1 MNAICKRTAAIV
13 LMAIIAIGLTTC
25 KKEKIDVPTVKV
37 FEGAITI
44 NYTKASVSAEVTDQ
58 GGAEVKSRGFAYG
71 ESGGAMDTIFCG
83 SGTGVYSAE
92 LTNLEPN
99 TTYVYEAFAKN
110 TGGFGTSGKVTFTT
124 KDNEK
129 PTVKTNE
136 VKDEDVT
143 TTTASVSGI
152 VTDDGGTQIIERGV
166 CWSTN
171 HNPTLNDN
179 HLPAG
184 GDLGEFTCDLINLSA
199 NTKYYVCAYA
209 KNSKGP
215 AYGEEKYFTTK
226 PLQTYTIEVSANPS
240 NGGTVTGNGIF
251 DEGQSCTVNAT
262 PNTGYNFINWTE
274 NDEQVST
281 DREYTFDVIGNR
293 DLVANFTGQPCT
305 ITATVEPEGSGT
317 ITGTGGYNYNDP
329 CTLIASPNPGYGFE
343 KWTEGGN
350 QILEGANYPF
360 IVTGNRHLIA
370 HFRVMAFDLVV
381 SANPTVIAL
390 GDNSHLNAVASNG
403 NGSFT
408 YRWAP
413 DSSLSNATIQNPTA
427 SPTETTTYT
436 CTATSAAGLTE
447 SGTCTVTVVCPPTNL
462 TATVQNTNQVRL
474 NWTAPNSATS
484 YKVYRNNT
492 IIASN
497 VTTTTYTDSNLG
509 AGDYNYQV
517 AAVYQEVESP
527 KSNVVSATIY
537 GSLNVTA
544 TANPS
549 TIPLGSSSTLNAN
562 ASGGNGIYSYSW
574 TPTTGLNNANIQ
586 SPIATP
592 NSLTTYT
599 VHVNSNGQT
608 ATANV
613 IVNVVKP
620 PTNLTATVQNTNK
633 VRLDWTAPNPATS
646 YKVYRNNTL
655 IASNVS
661 ATTYTD
667 NNLSAGNYS
676 YQVSAV
682 YQGVE
687 SPKSNSAQV
696 TVYPSLN
703 VTASA
708 NPSII
713 PLGNSST
720 LTANV
725 TGGNGSYTYSW
736 TPTTSLNNAN
746 VQSPTATPTN
756 TTTYTVTVNSNGQTA
771 TANVTVNVVKPP
783 TNLTATVQN
792 HNNVHLTW
800 SASNPATSY
809 KVYRNNTLI
818 ILNVTT
824 TSYTDNN
831 LAAGT
836 YNYQVSAVYQ
846 GVESPKSSSVQ
857 ATIVPPPTGAI
868 NGLFSVSATQQVWF
882 SQGNL
887 QYKASNDTWRFA
899 LNQYDIIG
907 SENSNISSSY
917 SGWIDLFG
925 WGTSGWYCGNT
936 YYHPWDS
943 NNSCNDCYGPPGDY
957 DLIGAYAHSDWGVH
971 NQISNGGNT
980 ANQWRTLTYNEW
992 NYVLN
997 TRYTVS
1003 GKRYAKA
1010 QIIGASGETIKGL
1023 VLLPDN
1029 WSNNFYSLNS
1039 ANSPVASF
1047 SSNVIYYNTW
1057 QNSLES
1063 NGAVF
1068 LPVAGYRD
1076 GNLVYSYLADGYY
1089 WSATSASYGYNA
1101 SAMVFNNVTM
1111 GFGGDYRRH
1120 GESVRL
1126 VHNY

>member
-1 MNAICKRTAAIV
+1 MNAICKRAVAIV
-13 LMAIIAIGLTTC
+13 LMAVFAIGLTTC

-92 LTNLEPN
+92 LNNLKPN

-110 TGGFGTSGKVTFTT
+110 VGGFGISGKVTFTT

-129 PTVKTNE
+129 PKVKTYE

-143 TTTASVSGI
+143 TTTASVSGN
-152 VTDDGGTQIIERGV
+152 VTDNGGAQITERGV

-184 GDLGEFTCDLINLSA
+184 GDLGEFTCDLTNLSA

-350 QILEGANYPF
+350 EILEGANYQF

-390 GDNSHLNAVASNG
+390 GDNSHLNAAASNG

-474 NWTAPNSATS
+474 NWTAANPATS
-484 YKVYRNNT
+484 YKVYRNN
-492 IIASN
+492 ILIASN
-497 VTTTTYTDSNLG
+497 VNATIYTDSNLG

-517 AAVYQEVESP
+517 AAIYQEVESP
-527 KSNVVSATIY
+527 KSNTVSATIY

-549 TIPLGSSSTLNAN
+549 TIPLGNSSTLTAN
-562 ASGGNGIYSYSW
+562 ASGGNGNYSYSW

-592 NSLTTYT
+592 NSSTTYT
-599 VHVNSNGQT
+599 VHVSSNGQT

-613 IVNVVKP
+613 TVNVVKP

-708 NPSII
+708 NPNTI

-720 LTANV
+720 LTANA
-725 TGGNGSYTYSW
+725 TGGNGSYTYNW
-736 TPTTSLNNAN
+736 TPTTGLNNAN
-746 VQSPTATPTN
+746 IQSPTATPTT
-756 TTTYTVTVNSNGQTA
+756 TTTYTAHVSSNGQTA

-792 HNNVHLTW
+792 YNNVHLTW
-800 SASNPATSY
+800 SAPNPATSY

-818 ILNVTT
+818 AQNISTT
-824 TSYTDNN
+824 NYTDTN
-831 LAAGT
+831 LNDGT
-836 YNYQVSAVYQ
+836 YYYQVSTVYQ
-846 GVESPKSSSVQ
+846 GVESPKSNSYQV
-857 ATIVPPPTGAI
+857 TIAPPAGVI
-868 NGLFSVSATQQVWF
+868 EGIFSVSATRQVWF

-887 QYKASNDTWRFA
+887 QFNASSNLWRFA
-899 LNQYDIIG
+899 TNQYDYIG
-907 SENSNISSSY
+907 SGNNNISPSY
-917 SGWIDLFG
+917 PGWIDLYG
-925 WGTSGWYCGNT
+925 WGTSGWNSGANCYQPWSTSTWNFDYYPGGNS
-936 YYHPWDS
+936 S
-943 NNSCNDCYGPPGDY
+943 NNLTGN
-957 DLIGAYAHSDWGVH
+957 YANADWGVY
-971 NQISNGGNT
+971 NPISNGGDQPG
-980 ANQWRTLTYNEW
+980 QWRTLTRTEW
-992 NYVLN
+992 YYVFNQRN
-997 TRYTVS
+997 TAS

-1010 QIIGASGETIKGL
+1010 QVNGVRGVI
-1023 VLLPDN
+1023 LLPDN
-1029 WSNNFYSLNS
+1029 WNINYYSLNYY
-1039 ANSPVASF
+1039 NTPDASF
-1047 SSNVIYYNTW
+1047 SSNIITNW
-1057 QNSLES
+1057 SALEDY
-1063 NGAVF
+1063 GAVF
-1068 LPVAGYRD
+1068 LPITGVRNGTSYGSTGYL
-1076 GNLVYSYLADGYY
+1076 GSY
-1089 WSATSASYGYNA
+1089 WSASSSSSNNNKAYSIEFNNSTLVADYEGYRSYGI
-1101 SAMVFNNVTM
+1101 
-1111 GFGGDYRRH
+1111 
-1120 GESVRL
+1120 SVRL
-1126 VHNY
+1126 VQDY

>member
-1 MNAICKRTAAIV
+1 MSMHYKRITAVAI
-13 LMAIIAIGLTTC
+13 MAVFAIGLTTC

-92 LTNLEPN
+92 LNNLKPN
-99 TTYVYEAFAKN
+99 NTYVYEAFAKN
-110 TGGFGTSGKVTFTT
+110 VGGFGISGKVTFTT
-124 KDNEK
+124 KENEK
-129 PTVKTNE
+129 PKVKTYE
-136 VKDEDVT
+136 VKDENVT
-143 TTTASVSGI
+143 TTTASVSGN
-152 VTDDGGTQIIERGV
+152 VTDDGGAQITERGV

-171 HNPTLNDN
+171 HTPTLNDN

-390 GDNSHLNAVASNG
+390 GDNSHLNAAASNG

-474 NWTAPNSATS
+474 NWTAPNPATS

-527 KSNVVSATIY
+527 KSNVASATIY

-544 TANPS
+544 TANPN
-549 TIPLGSSSTLNAN
+549 TIPFGSSSTLTAN
-562 ASGGNGIYSYSW
+562 VTGGNGSYSYSW

-592 NSLTTYT
+592 NSSTTYT
-599 VHVNSNGQT
+599 VHVSSNGQT

-818 ILNVTT
+818 AQNISTT
-824 TSYTDNN
+824 NYTDSN
-831 LAAGT
+831 LNDGT
-836 YNYQVSAVYQ
+836 YNYQVSTVYQ
-846 GVESPKSSSVQ
+846 GVESPKSNSIQV
-857 ATIVPPPTGAI
+857 TIAPPTGAI
-868 NGLFSVSATQQVWF
+868 NGVFSVSSGQCVYF

-887 QYKASNDTWRFA
+887 QYKASDGMWRFA
-899 LNQYDIIG
+899 TNQYDCIG
-907 SENSNISSSY
+907 SANSNISSSY

-925 WGTSGWYCGNT
+925 WGTSDWNCGNT
-936 YYHPWDS
+936 YYHPYSYSNS
-943 NNSCNDCYGPPGDY
+943 NNGSLYGPPGQY
-957 DLIGAYAHSDWGVH
+957 NLTGSYANSDWGVY
-971 NQISNGGNT
+971 NIIYSGNIAT
-980 ANQWRTLTYNEW
+980 TGWRTLTQSEW
-992 NYVLN
+992 NYVFNQRN
-997 TRYTVS
+997 TPS

-1010 QIIGASGETIKGL
+1010 QVNGVNGVI
-1023 VLLPDN
+1023 LLPDDWN
-1029 WSNNFYSLNS
+1029 TSYYSLNNYNTNG
-1039 ANSPVASF
+1039 AIY
-1047 SSNVIYYNTW
+1047 SSNVISSSSW
-1057 QNSLES
+1057 MNSLEAH
-1063 NGAVF
+1063 GAVF
-1068 LPVAGYRD
+1068 LPAAGFRD
-1076 GNLVYSYLADGYY
+1076 GTSVWTVGSRGNY
-1089 WSATSASYGYNA
+1089 WSASYYDSRDAWFMDFRSNDYLQ
-1101 SAMVFNNVTM
+1101 MNNQPRYL
-1111 GFGGDYRRH
+1111 GL
-1120 GESVRL
+1120 SVRL
-1126 VHNY
+1126 VQNY